1 MSKRNYSDARKSAP
15 FPLALSLAFLFALV
29 VAPGP
34 VAAQSGS
41 DSSAIGVETSS
52 PFTIKGRTQFG
63 CAEVEEVTSGGLAS
77 HEITLNPSRV
87 ERCLREKVGS
97 RFHDC
102 KKLKIEDSTADWDG
116 IVTLATEDGPVR
128 FWFEEHGENAAELK
142 RVMVWT
148 WPDTDMKYMCAA
160 ISSRR

>member
-1 MSKRNYSDARKSAP
+1 MRVVLKSGAP
-15 FPLALSLAFLFALV
+15 ITALFLLVCILASGAAV
-29 VAPGP
+29 
-34 VAAQSGS
+34 AQSGA
-41 DSSAIGVETSS
+41 DSSSGDMEGVETSS
-52 PFTIKGRTQFG
+52 PFAIKGRTQFG

-77 HEITLNPSRV
+77 HEITLNTTRV

-97 RFHDC
+97 RFHEC
-102 KKLKIEDSTADWDG
+102 KKLKIQDSTADWSG
-116 IVTLATEDGPVR
+116 VVTLATEDGPVK
-128 FWFEEHGENAAELK
+128 FWFEEHGEKSDEVK